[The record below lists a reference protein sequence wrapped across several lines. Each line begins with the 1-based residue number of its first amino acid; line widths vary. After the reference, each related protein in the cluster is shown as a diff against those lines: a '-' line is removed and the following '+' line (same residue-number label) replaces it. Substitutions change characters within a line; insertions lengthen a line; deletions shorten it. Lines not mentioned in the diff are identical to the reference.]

1 MLEYQFKGASNY
13 VAAED
18 LMGAVNIAM
27 ALQKPLLVKGEPGTG
42 KTMLAEAISNAL
54 GKKLII
60 WNIKSTTKAQDG
72 LYVYDVVQRLYDSQ
86 FGNAGVDDIAKYIKL
101 GKLGEAF
108 QADEQVVLLIDEID
122 KADLEFPNDLLWE
135 LDKMEF
141 YIPETGETVKAKT
154 RPIVIITSNAEKE
167 LPNAFLRR
175 CIFHY
180 ISFPDQQQM
189 EEIVRVHFDHLDE
202 NLLQQTLEAFY
213 WIRGLDEIE
222 KKPSTSELVDWIH
235 ALSLSGIP
243 HEDIVKKIP
252 FAGVLLK
259 KDRDLDIL
267 QQHL

>member
-1 MLEYQFKGASNY
+1 MKEFRGSQNY
-13 VAAED
+13 VASEELLRA
-18 LMGAVNIAM
+18 ANIAM
-27 ALQKPLLVKGEPGTG
+27 VLQKPLLIKGEPGTG
-42 KTMLAEAISNAL
+42 KTMLAEAISQAL

-108 QADEQVVLLIDEID
+108 QADQQVVLLIDEID

-141 YIPETGETVKAKT
+141 YIPETGETVRAKS

-167 LPNAFLRR
+167 LPSAFLRR

-202 NLLQQTLEAFY
+202 DLLQQTLEAFY
-213 WIRGLDEIE
+213 WIRGLDELE

-243 HEDIVKKIP
+243 HEDILKKIP

-259 KDRDLDIL
+259 KDRDLEVL
-267 QQHL
+267 QQHLR